1 MTVRLT
7 VQRAEW
13 QAHLAAA
20 AAGYG
25 PGLVPVVKGNGYGFG
40 RPVLHHLAAGIGADA
55 AEPGTVCVGTVHE
68 LHDVPTEMTPV
79 VLTPILTPALT
90 TVLTPP
96 LDRPTVL
103 TVGSIDHVR
112 ALDGW
117 QGRVI
122 VKLASSMRRYG
133 ASVVELPA
141 LLETVAAA
149 QLTVHGFGLHLPF
162 AGDDAARLA
171 EIEEWLPHLPP
182 NSSVWVS
189 HLGPTAFAAL
199 RAANPDRRFLIRVG
213 TALWHGV
220 PRGEFLR
227 LSADVLHT
235 QRVKAGDTAGYFHTR
250 VQVDGTLIAVGA
262 GSTNGI
268 APLADADPTRHSPFH
283 FARQR
288 LPLLERP
295 HMHTTMVVVPDGQ
308 ACPQVGEWLDVQWP
322 LTMTAIDE
330 LEWT

>member
-13 QAHLAAA
+13 QAHVAAA

-25 PGLVPVVKGNGYGFG
+25 SGLVPVVKGNGYGFA
-40 RPVLHHLAAGIGADA
+40 RPVLHSLVADIAGKA
-55 AEPGTVCVGTVHE
+55 GTVCVGTVHE
-68 LHDVPTEMTPV
+68 LHDVPAGLVPV
-79 VLTPILTPALT
+79 VLTPALA
-90 TVLTPP
+90 PP
-96 LDRPTVL
+96 PDDRPVL
-103 TVGSIDHVR
+103 TVGSIAHVR
-112 ALDGW
+112 ALADW

-133 ASVVELPA
+133 VHVAELPA
-141 LLETVAAA
+141 LLAAVAAA
-149 QLTVHGFGLHLPF
+149 RLTMEGFGLHLPF

-171 EIEEWLPHLPP
+171 EVEAWLPHLPP
-182 NSSVWVS
+182 TSSVWVS
-189 HLGPTAFAAL
+189 HLDHASFATLRTAH
-199 RAANPDRRFLIRVG
+199 PDRPFLIRIG

-235 QRVKAGDTAGYFHTR
+235 QPVRAGETAGYFHTR
-250 VQVDGTLIAVGA
+250 VPVDGTLVAVGA

-268 APLADADPTRHSPFH
+268 APLADADPARRSPFH

-288 LPLLERP
+288 VPLLERP
-295 HMHTTMVVVPDGQ
+295 HMHTSMVVVPDGQ
-308 ACPQVGEWLDVQWP
+308 PCPQVGERMDVQFP
-322 LTMTAIDE
+322 LITTAIDE

>member
-7 VQRAEW
+7 VPRAEW

-40 RPVLHHLAAGIGADA
+40 RPVLHDLAASIADDVV
-55 AEPGTVCVGTVHE
+55 EPGTVCVGTVHE
-68 LHDVPTEMTPV
+68 LHDVPIEMTPV
-79 VLTPILTPALT
+79 VLTPVLTPALT
-90 TVLTPP
+90 PP
-96 LDRPTVL
+96 PGRRAVL

-141 LLETVAAA
+141 LLQTVAAA

-182 NSSVWVS
+182 TSPLWVS
-189 HLGPTAFAAL
+189 HLGHASFAAL
-199 RAANPDRRFLIRVG
+199 RTAHPDRRFLIRVG

-227 LSADVLHT
+227 LSADVLGA

-250 VQVDGTLIAVGA
+250 VPVDGTLIAVGA

-268 APLADADPTRHSPFH
+268 AALADADPTRRSPFH

-288 LPLLERP
+288 MPLLERP
-295 HMHTTMVVVPDGQ
+295 HMHTSMVIVPDGQ
-308 ACPQVGEWLDVQWP
+308 PCPQVGEWLDVQWP
-322 LTMTAIDE
+322 LTTTAIDE
-330 LEWT
+330 LEWI